1 MLRLNKIFS
10 LSRSTLKSAVL
21 PLVFSSNR
29 GFPMNKFN
37 KISLMNFSEDS
48 HNDFKPKV
56 KQQITDENVIGM
68 IDEWVKNNK
77 VVVFMKGTREMP
89 RCGFSNSLIQILNFF
104 DVKEV
109 KCVNILENQIL
120 REAVKQ
126 YSNWPTY
133 PQLYIK
139 GNLIGIILFNFRWM

>member
-10 LSRSTLKSAVL
+10 LSRNTLKSVVL

-29 GFPMNKFN
+29 AFPMNKFN
-37 KISLMNFSEDS
+37 KISYMSFSEDS

-56 KQQITDENVIGM
+56 KQQITDENVLAM
-68 IDEWVKNNK
+68 IDEWVKNNN

-89 RCGFSNSLIQILNFF
+89 RCGFSNSMIQILNFF

-139 GNLIGIILFNFRWM
+139 GNLIGKKLFNFRWM